1 MSRVNKY
8 RAWCKH
14 SWIEDLE
21 EKAEYFMEYNI
32 REVKIEDTPNYPQ
45 GRFIGRKGL
54 WCAIHESVFMQ
65 YIGVDDKNGKEIY
78 EGDICKFFDNT
89 YNANLLGI
97 VKLGQ
102 YEQDGSG
109 SEYPPTPVIGFY
121 VEIIKYQF
129 TQDSFYDD
137 EDEYPEWNR
146 KMSVLEAM
154 DGNTYFDLEVIG
166 NVYENADLLKEVE
179 INE

>member
-8 RAWCKH
+8 RGMHVHALPQNEH
-14 SWIEDLE
+14 LNGTWIYGYLADENYINSSELE
-21 EKAEYFMEYNI
+21 GEFLVDK
-32 REVKIEDTPNYPQ
+32 DTV
-45 GRFIGRKGL
+45 G
-54 WCAIHESVFMQ
+54 Q

-97 VKLGQ
+97 VKFGQ

-129 TQDSFYDD
+129 TEDSFYDD
-137 EDEYPEWNR
+137 EDEYPKWNR

-154 DGNTYFDLEVIG
+154 DGNTYFDFEVIG
-166 NVYENADLLKEVE
+166 NVYENVDLLEEVE
-179 INE
+179 R